1 MGLGVLPGREL
12 ELVCQLVKRG
22 VGGGQ
27 NSRAFPG
34 QAISKFPSHELS
46 TFSDVLRETY
56 NARMD
61 TAYQFLSEPS
71 RRRRR
76 QPAPKPPSALPCR
89 ILMEGGKWKVPPAQ
103 RPALQKPPAPERTFG
118 AFIREAF
125 PGAPRKH

>member
-46 TFSDVLRETY
+46 TQVDGFVNL
-56 NARMD
+56 
-61 TAYQFLSEPS
+61 
-71 RRRRR
+71 
-76 QPAPKPPSALPCR
+76 
-89 ILMEGGKWKVPPAQ
+89 
-103 RPALQKPPAPERTFG
+103 
-118 AFIREAF
+118 IREIGLVHITGEGEHRGY
-125 PGAPRKH
+125 PSS